1 MEYKGNSQATGRMRE
16 YLSSEPHP
24 PSTVDDTVLV
34 QGLKN
39 GEEWA
44 FEALVRAFGARMLST
59 ARRLVGNEEDARDVV
74 QSAYLS
80 AFRAIAQ
87 FEGSAQLSTWLHRI
101 VVNTALMRLRS
112 RRRKPEESIEALLP
126 AFQADGHFV
135 ERFSSWAVPAD
146 QVLEQKETRDLVR
159 RAIDQLPET
168 YRTVLV
174 LRDIEELPT
183 QEVAKMLDITTSA
196 AKVRLHRARQALLTL
211 LRPHFERSATR

>member
-1 MEYKGNSQATGRMRE
+1 MRE
-16 YLSSEPHP
+16 HMSSEPRP

-44 FEALVRAFGARMLST
+44 FEALVRVFGGRMLST

-80 AFRAIAQ
+80 AFRAIGQ

-112 RRRKPEESIEALLP
+112 RKRKPEESIEALLP
-126 AFQADGHFV
+126 AFMADGHFV
-135 ERFSSWAVPAD
+135 DRFASRATPAD
-146 QVLEQKETRDLVR
+146 QLLERQETRRIVR
-159 RAIDQLPET
+159 RAINQLPEM

-174 LRDIEELPT
+174 LRDIEELST
-183 QEVAKMLDITTSA
+183 REVAEALDITPSA
-196 AKVRLHRARQALLTL
+196 VKVRLHRARQGLFTL
-211 LRPHFERSATR
+211 LQKELLQ

>member
-1 MEYKGNSQATGRMRE
+1 MRE
-16 YLSSEPHP
+16 HMSSESPP

-34 QGLKN
+34 QGLKS

-44 FEALVRAFGARMLST
+44 FEALVRVFGARMLST

-80 AFRAIAQ
+80 AFRAIGQ

-126 AFQADGHFV
+126 AFMADGHFV
-135 ERFSSWAVPAD
+135 DRFASGAMPAD
-146 QVLEQKETRDLVR
+146 QLLERQETRRIVR
-159 RAIDQLPET
+159 RAINQLPEM

-174 LRDIEELPT
+174 LRDIEELST
-183 QEVAKMLDITTSA
+183 KDVAEVLGITPSA
-196 AKVRLHRARQALLTL
+196 VKVRLHRARQGLFTLVRKELLQ
-211 LRPHFERSATR
+211 

>member
-1 MEYKGNSQATGRMRE
+1 MRYNPWRMASQVE
-16 YLSSEPHP
+16 N
-24 PSTVDDTVLV
+24 DTALL
-34 QGLKN
+34 QGLKG

-44 FEALVRAFGARMLST
+44 FEALVRVSGARLLAT

-80 AFRAIAQ
+80 AFRAIGQ

-126 AFQADGHFV
+126 VFQADGHFV
-135 ERFSSWAVPAD
+135 ERFSSWDVPAD
-146 QVLEQKETRDLVR
+146 QLLERKETRRVVR
-159 RAIDQLPET
+159 AAIEQLPET

-174 LRDIEELPT
+174 LRDIEELST
-183 QEVAKMLDITTSA
+183 QEAAEVLDITPSA
-196 AKVRLHRARQALLTL
+196 VKVRLHRARQALLTL
-211 LRPHFERSATR
+211 LRPHFHRSATR

>member
-1 MEYKGNSQATGRMRE
+1 MRE
-16 YLSSEPHP
+16 PISSEPRP

-44 FEALVRAFGARMLST
+44 FEALVRVFGGRMLST

-80 AFRAIAQ
+80 AFRAIGQ

-112 RRRKPEESIEALLP
+112 RRRKPEESIEPLLP
-126 AFQADGHFV
+126 AFKTDGHFV
-135 ERFSSWAVPAD
+135 DRFSSSAIPAD
-146 QVLEQKETRDLVR
+146 QLLERQETRRIVR
-159 RAIDQLPET
+159 RAINQLPEM

-174 LRDIEELPT
+174 LRDIEELST
-183 QEVAKMLDITTSA
+183 KEVAEALEITPSA
-196 AKVRLHRARQALLTL
+196 VKVRLHRARQGLFTL
-211 LRPHFERSATR
+211 LRKELLQ

>member
-1 MEYKGNSQATGRMRE
+1 MRE
-16 YLSSEPHP
+16 HISGESPP

-34 QGLKN
+34 QGLKK

-44 FEALVRAFGARMLST
+44 FEALVRVSGARMLST
-59 ARRLVGNEEDARDVV
+59 ARRLMGNEEDARDVV

-80 AFRAIAQ
+80 AFRAIGQ

-126 AFQADGHFV
+126 AFMADGHFV
-135 ERFSSWAVPAD
+135 DRFASATTPAD
-146 QVLEQKETRDLVR
+146 QLLERQETRRIVR
-159 RAIDQLPET
+159 RAINQLPEM

-174 LRDIEELPT
+174 LRDIEELST
-183 QEVAKMLDITTSA
+183 KDVAEVLGITPSA
-196 AKVRLHRARQALLTL
+196 VKVRLHRARQGLFTL
-211 LRPHFERSATR
+211 LRKELLQ